1 MSKGAPLRWIE
12 NRCLG
17 RHLHGRGIEI
27 GALWRRFPG
36 PQNARVWYIDRS
48 NPDGL
53 EKQYPGVS
61 GKVVCPNLLADATQ
75 LPFATAS
82 LDFIIASHVFE
93 HLPFPLMALRV
104 WYEALARG
112 GVLLL
117 KIPDKRY
124 TFDSRRSRTPLSH
137 LLAEHEHPDL
147 FDWRSHY
154 AEFVK
159 NVQARKPVEPE
170 LSQAAADLEA
180 AEFNIHYHARIDT
193 DILEIIDYTCK
204 VWRFDWH
211 TRIFGDAH
219 FYRKEAVALLVRN

>member
-1 MSKGAPLRWIE
+1 M
-12 NRCLG
+12 
-17 RHLHGRGIEI
+17 
-27 GALWRRFPG
+27 
-36 PQNARVWYIDRS
+36 WYIDRS

-53 EKQYPGVS
+53 EKQYPGAS

-75 LPFATAS
+75 LPFAPAS

-124 TFDSRRSRTPLSH
+124 TLDSRRSRTPLSH
-137 LLAEHEHPDL
+137 LLAEHEHL
-147 FDWRSHY
+147 ISSTGEAITLSLWRMSKL
-154 AEFVK
+154 ASRS
-159 NVQARKPVEPE
+159 N
-170 LSQAAADLEA
+170 LSSAKRPQIWRQQ
-180 AEFNIHYHARIDT
+180 NST
-193 DILEIIDYTCK
+193 SIITPGLTPTSEKSSTIPAK

-211 TRIFGDAH
+211 TRIFWDAH